1 MNQQPEKIKYQGERA
16 VKEEEEEKG
25 ENLRKKQIEYLK
37 MRFLTV
43 DHQRIQ
49 SIRTFSSCSKE
60 STAQT

>member
-37 MRFLTV
+37 MRF
-43 DHQRIQ
+43 
-49 SIRTFSSCSKE
+49 SNP
-60 STAQT
+60 